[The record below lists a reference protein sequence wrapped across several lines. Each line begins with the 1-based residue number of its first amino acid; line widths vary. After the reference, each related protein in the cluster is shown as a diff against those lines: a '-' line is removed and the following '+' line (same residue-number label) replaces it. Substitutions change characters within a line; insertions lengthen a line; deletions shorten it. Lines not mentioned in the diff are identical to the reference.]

1 MLKPLR
7 GIDEAGAGG
16 FFGELADAYL
26 GYKKLEQGE
35 TLVEQGQ
42 ESLDIERE
50 QLLATVAS
58 QKAGLQQ
65 ELSLKSIETFGADVL
80 KMTDKGIEFKD
91 DFFIPAKNP
100 ITGDPLYDVPPDLE
114 EDVKAG
120 LSAASTTYT
129 DIMKGTDKSLS
140 WSQRMSQMQVAQH
153 RGMGEDLQKDYD
165 KAKANVYRG
174 LGIGPRMVQNP
185 AYAGAKFE
193 QTAGGM
199 WQPIPLDIRT
209 QERVGDIESGLITKR
224 AEEERVSKSYDLG
237 LDLERM
243 EVGQSYDL
251 EKLSVGK
258 DYRIEELQAL
268 WEFKNEAAAVDMNFQ
283 KELGEILHGFKL
295 IEMNKQHGFSKELAS
310 GEFAH
315 IELMASKS
323 FDNEKVMAAL
333 HQSYSK
339 ELQELG
345 FKDAKELK
353 KYDFENAWEV
363 TKFLEEQRNK
373 RQEFTSDDKWAFYLQ
388 ARRDALEDRDSSE
401 EWWKKQ
407 QAHIRGTKL
416 ESASKATLAALPKIT
431 MPLNLQSGE
440 NKWESSWMGY
450 DEGDYIE
457 GAMENF
463 VKPASEGGLQALEDL
478 ASVDPESHLVQMFL
492 DNVDTVLETMGA
504 PVDPDG
510 AFTTSKLGGIFGEVD
525 FWNKLDWDKEKAM
538 NLFNTLQSFKTR
550 IDIAKGN

>member
-80 KMTDKGIEFKD
+80 KMGETGVEFKGD
-91 DFFIPAKNP
+91 YYIPAKHP
-100 ITGDPLYDVPPDLE
+100 VTGGPVYDVPEDKRAELEYGLYQASQPYTQMTPGSFDPADL
-114 EDVKAG
+114 VLA
-120 LSAASTTYT
+120 
-129 DIMKGTDKSLS
+129 
-140 WSQRMSQMQVAQH
+140 
-153 RGMGEDLQKDYD
+153 KD
-165 KAKANVYRG
+165 AVYRN
-174 LGIGPRMVQNP
+174 LGIDKRMVQNP
-185 AYAGAKFE
+185 IYAGAKFE
-193 QTAGGM
+193 EIEGGGYR
-199 WQPIPLDIRT
+199 PIPLDIRS
-209 QERVGDIESGLITKR
+209 QEKAGDIESGLIRKR
-224 AEEERVSKSYDLG
+224 AEEERVSKSHDLV

-333 HQSYSK
+333 RQSYSK

-345 FKDAKELK
+345 FEDAKELK
-353 KYDFENAWEV
+353 EYDFENAWEV